1 MVDASRGAAQDGV
14 TIDVVRTGG
23 VALEQDSVRTQ
34 TAGGGHWRIAI
45 GAVSAGDAVVDVIV
59 TPVAPGRPY
68 RVSGLRIHTVDRG
81 GDALLLDR
89 WVVDPYYPVQLELF
103 YRMNPDS
110 LAAGVAVEFRRTGGA
125 ELTNQV
131 YIAATD
137 RSGRVEAFL
146 YNDFPTSLS
155 DVVGDLTVTLPSPY
169 GPSVTRGFRIGPP
182 TYLFRAP
189 IRVIRP
195 GVGPSLRYVV
205 QIYHRATGAPLSGVR
220 VDVQRTGGIPVE
232 PASYS
237 VVSDKDGIV
246 NLKTRP
252 LASGTLKTR
261 VTLRP
266 PPPASV
272 VVMDIDLPTF
282 DSDIGRLYANWSVG
296 PYLPYYGIVVVS
308 GQGLTNVPIE
318 VRRTDGIAVEPAS
331 FSTRTMGEGVFIVS
345 PMPLALGDAIFE
357 ITIRSPPPFTPF
369 VVRNVRVPAVEQD
382 FPQGKAIWVWSLERG
397 PSGPPGS
404 IATPLTP

>member
-1 MVDASRGAAQDGV
+1 
-14 TIDVVRTGG
+14 
-23 VALEQDSVRTQ
+23 
-34 TAGGGHWRIAI
+34 
-45 GAVSAGDAVVDVIV
+45 
-59 TPVAPGRPY
+59 
-68 RVSGLRIHTVDRG
+68 
-81 GDALLLDR
+81 
-89 WVVDPYYPVQLELF
+89 
-103 YRMNPDS
+103 
-110 LAAGVAVEFRRTGGA
+110 
-125 ELTNQV
+125 
-131 YIAATD
+131 
-137 RSGRVEAFL
+137 
-146 YNDFPTSLS
+146 
-155 DVVGDLTVTLPSPY
+155 
-169 GPSVTRGFRIGPP
+169 
-182 TYLFRAP
+182 
-189 IRVIRP
+189 
-195 GVGPSLRYVV
+195 
-205 QIYHRATGAPLSGVR
+205 
-220 VDVQRTGGIPVE
+220 
-232 PASYS
+232 

-282 DSDIGRLYANWSVG
+282 DSDTGRLYANWSVG

-357 ITIRSPPPFTPF
+357 ITIRSPAPFTPF